1 MRHEHGDA
9 HTYLTVVEAALCASL
24 AGVLGLYLLEGQGT
38 SMSGLLK
45 DIDKLMLSIV
55 QVRNEHGDAHGPSDG
70 SSDLTSAEA
79 AECVNVA
86 GALGL
91 FLLECHQAGSK
102 A

>member
-1 MRHEHGDA
+1 MNTGLETHQRAKSLLRECQ
-9 HTYLTVVEAALCASL
+9 LNEASPFSDTFDKPILK
-24 AGVLGLYLLEGQGT
+24 LYL
-38 SMSGLLK
+38 
-45 DIDKLMLSIV
+45 
-55 QVRNEHGDAHGPSDG
+55 RNEHGDAHGPSDG

-79 AECVNVA
+79 AVCVNVA

>member
-1 MRHEHGDA
+1 
-9 HTYLTVVEAALCASL
+9 
-24 AGVLGLYLLEGQGT
+24 
-38 SMSGLLK
+38 MSGLLK

-79 AECVNVA
+79 AVCVNVA